1 MDTAAAASAA
11 DGEGGRSVDSQGVR
25 SKATEQERQ
34 RCCSNGAGHTA
45 EMSCSEILCGKGEY
59 RGLVPMIMA
68 YLNLI
73 GTDAHTLERIDKYMD
88 FICARASGELLTPAQ
103 WMRRFVRTHPD
114 YKADSVVSERIAAD
128 LMQACHRIGKG
139 ELRVPELHG
148 HFDVGTVS
156 AKDGYAKPLVSG
168 GGQCAT
174 RTNAD
179 ESHVRANLD
188 RYTERAELQRK
199 RRKLQADIEG
209 LNSAKASKESE
220 LASLNSAI
228 ADTLGGRSLDP

>member
-139 ELRVPELHG
+139 ELHVPELHG
-148 HFDVGTVS
+148 AFDVGTVS
-156 AKDGYAKPLVSG
+156 AKDAYATPMRSKDAS
-168 GGQCAT
+168 
-174 RTNAD
+174 RSNAD
-179 ESHVRANLD
+179 DSHVRANLD

>member
-1 MDTAAAASAA
+1 
-11 DGEGGRSVDSQGVR
+11 
-25 SKATEQERQ
+25 
-34 RCCSNGAGHTA
+34 
-45 EMSCSEILCGKGEY
+45 
-59 RGLVPMIMA
+59 MIMA

-73 GTDAHTLERIDKYMD
+73 GTDAHTMQRIDKYMD

-103 WMRRFVRTHPD
+103 WMRHFVRTHPD

-128 LMQACHRIGKG
+128 LMQACHCIGKG
-139 ELRVPELHG
+139 ELHVPELHG
-148 HFDVGTVS
+148 AFDVGTVS
-156 AKDGYAKPLVSG
+156 AKDAYATPMRNSMKD
-168 GGQCAT
+168 AT
-174 RTNAD
+174 RSSAAD
-179 ESHVRANLD
+179 SHVRAHLD

>member
-1 MDTAAAASAA
+1 
-11 DGEGGRSVDSQGVR
+11 
-25 SKATEQERQ
+25 
-34 RCCSNGAGHTA
+34 
-45 EMSCSEILCGKGEY
+45 MSCSEILCGKGEY

-139 ELRVPELHG
+139 ELHVPELHG
-148 HFDVGTVS
+148 AFDVGTVS
-156 AKDGYAKPLVSG
+156 AKDAYATPMRSKDAS
-168 GGQCAT
+168 
-174 RTNAD
+174 RSNAD
-179 ESHVRANLD
+179 DSHVRANLD